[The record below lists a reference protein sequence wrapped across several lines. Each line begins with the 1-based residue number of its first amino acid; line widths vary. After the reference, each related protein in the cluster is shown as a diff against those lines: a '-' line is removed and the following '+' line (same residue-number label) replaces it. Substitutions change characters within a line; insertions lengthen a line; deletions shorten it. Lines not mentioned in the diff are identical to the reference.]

1 MVAGP
6 SIPNSTS
13 CDIHKEDGSD
23 KNQNDP
29 YKDISI
35 NFNGLENGMEFLSVA
50 AGVTAK
56 DKRIKDAKNQVAANK
71 ENKEMVANFSSRFIL
86 LVLINKAFFNI
97 NFIITELVNLE
108 DILTPTNTASN
119 SSNYVQLVHRDYPE
133 IQIGSDTTISQL
145 LAALQSKGYSL
156 AKPCLSLELVGNFF
170 WIFSG
175 D

>member
-6 SIPNSTS
+6 NLPNSTS
-13 CDIHKEDGSD
+13 CDILKEDSE

-71 ENKEMVANFSSRFIL
+71 ENKEIA
-86 LVLINKAFFNI
+86 A
-97 NFIITELVNLE
+97 IT
-108 DILTPTNTASN
+108 
-119 SSNYVQLVHRDYPE
+119 
-133 IQIGSDTTISQL
+133 
-145 LAALQSKGYSL
+145 SK
-156 AKPCLSLELVGNFF
+156 
-170 WIFSG
+170 
-175 D
+175 